1 MKLRSFLK
9 YVNLLHAFILFYEK
23 VFTEKDEDFD
33 RDRGNKEFGS
43 LGRSASKAHLSM
55 SQYLDR
61 CVFYSLQH
69 FSTLLLTFLC
79 VTVAADVIYHSTLT
93 IEDKHDLDVI
103 VYNSAYLPKNES
115 C

>member
-1 MKLRSFLK
+1 MNC
-9 YVNLLHAFILFYEK
+9 VDLLNALILFHGK

-33 RDRGNKEFGS
+33 RDRGSKEFGS

-61 CVFYSLQH
+61 CVFYSIQH

-79 VTVAADVIYHSTLT
+79 VKVTVDVVYHDTLT
-93 IEDKHDLDVI
+93 IEDKHDLDVT
-103 VYNSAYLPKNES
+103 VNNGAYPI
-115 C
+115 